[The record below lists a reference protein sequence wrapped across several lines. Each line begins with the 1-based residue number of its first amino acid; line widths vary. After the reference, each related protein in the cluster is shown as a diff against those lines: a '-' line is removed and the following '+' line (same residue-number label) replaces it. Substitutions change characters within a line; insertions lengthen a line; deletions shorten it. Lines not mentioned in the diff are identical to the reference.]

1 MKIVFSLVFKIWM
14 LTLTLFL
21 AGCNASKM
29 EAHRANSIQ
38 HWNEMIVLYQQRSD
52 LITYMAELMSEQ
64 YDQDSGVLS
73 VVNESNAKFIL
84 SQRQPNLMTD
94 ASALLAF
101 EQADAK
107 LTLDLTNML
116 LILKNPVFQSNR
128 ELMDLKQDF
137 SVIQEKIVSARQSYV
152 DSVKVHNQTLNSF
165 PYNLIGFMLDYT
177 ELPLLKMDR
186 DVSAVLTFQFNGL
199 FAAL

>member
-1 MKIVFSLVFKIWM
+1 M
-14 LTLTLFL
+14 
-21 AGCNASKM
+21 
-29 EAHRANSIQ
+29 
-38 HWNEMIVLYQQRSD
+38 VLYQQRSD

-94 ASALLAF
+94 ASSLLAF

-128 ELMDLKQDF
+128 ELMDLKQDYA
-137 SVIQEKIVSARQSYV
+137 VLQGKIVSARQSYV
-152 DSVKVHNQTLNSF
+152 AAVKAHNRTLKSF
-165 PYNLIGFMLDYT
+165 PYNLIGFLLDYS
-177 ELPLLKMDR
+177 ELPLLKVDS
-186 DVSAVLTFQFNGL
+186 DVSSSLTLRVNGPFERTLFN
-199 FAAL
+199 